1 MRLIY
6 LLIISLC
13 YVFNVQQNVNADQ
26 DNDKKTKQTVIHAYY
41 HTIFSVGFN
50 IFGSSVKI
58 DNVPNKNFNS
68 WQFSVGFHHNLYFK
82 LPNNKIDLLLGI
94 GFEGNRNLKN
104 NNVLTHTQ
112 ISTYEQNEQSPFIT
126 ESPFITDYKDRF
138 NIIAKNQGIYNEI
151 ISQHFNNLKT
161 EDYKNYIVENY
172 NNTSFFNEV
181 KEKIE
186 QNNNDI
192 IQLAP
197 IEGIDENIIGN
208 IMNWRKKYDSGIM
221 DYFSSYDKKDMMASI
236 YAMLITGFTKEEA
249 ASLDYTKDPFYKYY
263 NNKGENTSAELLN
276 AFVERQKIIKQLAN
290 YTDKVMAMAKEK
302 HYINITENENTITF
316 DNIDYDNIQDITA
329 LAEEIK
335 TLQESNDNFII
346 LKDYSTNDDYVG
358 YEEAYNNYLE
368 NKALDIEN
376 ITDEEK
382 KQATIYAMLK
392 TGITEDDLK
401 NADYTKEPF
410 YKYDTI
416 TAYKLTATYKQIT
429 AYEKLNAT
437 IKLGAK
443 YRFNYNYSAQFYLPV
458 GLNLLQITETINTES
473 KRIDKIG
480 LTVGIGA
487 DFIIKERF
495 SIGVLYRY
503 GYNRYNNITFNT
515 NILQLKF
522 GINLLLNLYN

>member
-1 MRLIY
+1 MKLIY
-6 LLIISLC
+6 FFIISLF
-13 YVFNVQQNVNADQ
+13 YLFNTQQNVNASQ
-26 DNDKKTKQTVIHAYY
+26 NNDKKTKKTAIKTTNTIETQENNKNKLLNNKYTYN

-50 IFGSSVKI
+50 IFGSSIKI
-58 DNVPNKNFNS
+58 DNIPNKNFNS
-68 WQFSVGFHHNLYFK
+68 WQLSVGLHNNLYFK
-82 LPNNKIDLLLGI
+82 LPNNKIDLFLGI
-94 GFEGNRNLKN
+94 GIEGNINLKN
-104 NNVLTHTQ
+104 NNITQ
-112 ISTYEQNEQSPFIT
+112 IKINEQ
-126 ESPFITDYKDRF
+126 SPFITDYKDMF
-138 NIIAKNQGIYNEI
+138 NIIAKNQDIYNEI
-151 ISQHFNNLKT
+151 ISRHFNNLKT
-161 EDYKNYIVENY
+161 EDYKNYIVNNY

-197 IEGIDENIIGN
+197 IDGIDENIIGN
-208 IMNWRKKYDSGIM
+208 MNWSRIYQRAKL
-221 DYFSSYDKKDMMASI
+221 YFHSDNDQDTENMASI
-236 YAMLITGFTKEEA
+236 YTMLITGFTKEEA
-249 ASLDYTKDPFYKYY
+249 ASVDYTNDPFYKYY
-263 NNKGENTSAELLN
+263 NHKGENTSAELLN
-276 AFVERQKIIKQLAN
+276 AFVERQKIIKN
-290 YTDKVMAMAKEK
+290 MASYKNSIITMATGK
-302 HYINITENENTITF
+302 HYIPENENTITF
-316 DNIDYDNIQDITA
+316 DSIDYDNIQDITA

-346 LKDYSTNDDYVG
+346 LKDYSTNDDYVS

-382 KQATIYAMLK
+382 RQATIYAMLK
-392 TGITEDDLK
+392 TGITEDNLK
-401 NADYTKEPF
+401 NADYTKDPF
-410 YKYDTI
+410 YKYDKI
-416 TAYKLTATYKQIT
+416 NKQTLIQYS

-437 IKLGAK
+437 IKFGAK
-443 YRFNYNYSAQFYLPV
+443 YKFNNNYSAQLYLPV

-522 GINLLLNLYN
+522 GINLL

>member
-1 MRLIY
+1 MKLIY
-6 LLIISLC
+6 FFIISLF
-13 YVFNVQQNVNADQ
+13 YLFNTQQNVNASQ
-26 DNDKKTKQTVIHAYY
+26 NNDKKTKKTAIKTTNTIETQENNKNKLLNNKYTYN

-50 IFGSSVKI
+50 IFGSSIKI
-58 DNVPNKNFNS
+58 DNIPNKNFNS
-68 WQFSVGFHHNLYFK
+68 WQLSVGLHNNLYFK
-82 LPNNKIDLLLGI
+82 LPNNKIDLFLGI
-94 GFEGNRNLKN
+94 GIEGNINLKN
-104 NNVLTHTQ
+104 NNITQ
-112 ISTYEQNEQSPFIT
+112 IKINEQ
-126 ESPFITDYKDRF
+126 SPFITDYKDRF
-138 NIIAKNQGIYNEI
+138 NIIAKNQDIYNEI
-151 ISQHFNNLKT
+151 ISRHFNNLKT
-161 EDYKNYIVENY
+161 EDYKNYIVNNY

-197 IEGIDENIIGN
+197 IDGIDENITGN
-208 IMNWRKKYDSGIM
+208 M
-221 DYFSSYDKKDMMASI
+221 DWSKIYQRAKLYFPSDNNQDTENMASI
-236 YAMLITGFTKEEA
+236 YAMLTTGFTEEESKTLA
-249 ASLDYTKDPFYKYY
+249 NYEKDPFYKYY
-263 NNKGENTSAELLN
+263 NNKEENTSAELLN
-276 AFVERQKIIKQLAN
+276 AFVERQKIIKN
-290 YTDKVMAMAKEK
+290 MASYKNSIITMATGK
-302 HYINITENENTITF
+302 HYIPENENTITF
-316 DNIDYDNIQDITA
+316 DSIDYDNIQDITA

-346 LKDYSTNDDYVG
+346 LKDYSTNDDYVS

-376 ITDEEK
+376 NK
-382 KQATIYAMLK
+382 KKKKRQATIYAMLK
-392 TGITEDDLK
+392 TGITEDNLK
-401 NADYTKEPF
+401 NADYTKDPF
-410 YKYDTI
+410 YKYDKI
-416 TAYKLTATYKQIT
+416 NKQTLIQYS

-437 IKLGAK
+437 IKFGAK
-443 YRFNYNYSAQFYLPV
+443 YKFNNNYSAQLYLPV

-522 GINLLLNLYN
+522 GINLL

>member
-1 MRLIY
+1 MKLIY
-6 LLIISLC
+6 FFIISLF
-13 YVFNVQQNVNADQ
+13 YLFNTQQNVNASQ
-26 DNDKKTKQTVIHAYY
+26 NNDKKTKKTAIKTTNTIETQENNKNKLLNNKYTYN

-50 IFGSSVKI
+50 IFGSSIKI
-58 DNVPNKNFNS
+58 DNIPNKNFNS
-68 WQFSVGFHHNLYFK
+68 WQLSVGLHNNLYFK

-94 GFEGNRNLKN
+94 GIEGNINLKN
-104 NNVLTHTQ
+104 NNITQ
-112 ISTYEQNEQSPFIT
+112 IKINEQ
-126 ESPFITDYKDRF
+126 SPFITDYKDRF
-138 NIIAKNQGIYNEI
+138 NIIAKNQDIYNEI
-151 ISQHFNNLKT
+151 ISRHFNNLKT
-161 EDYKNYIVENY
+161 EDYKQYIENNY
-172 NNTSFFNEV
+172 TSRGQSFFNEV

-197 IEGIDENIIGN
+197 AEGTGNVVGN
-208 IMNWRKKYDSGIM
+208 IDNWEKERVRASIN
-221 DYFSSYDKKDMMASI
+221 YFSDPDIENKSSI
-236 YAMLITGFTKEEA
+236 YAMLKTGITEDDLKNA
-249 ASLDYTKDPFYKYY
+249 DYTKDPFYKYY
-263 NNKGENTSAELLN
+263 NHKGENTSAELLN
-276 AFVERQKIIKQLAN
+276 AFDERQEIIKRLAK
-290 YTDKVMAMAKEK
+290 YTDKVREMAKDK
-302 HYINITENENTITF
+302 HYITDTENENTITF

-346 LKDYSTNDDYVG
+346 LKDYSTNDDYVS

-392 TGITEDDLK
+392 TGITEDNLK
-401 NADYTKEPF
+401 NADYTKDPF
-410 YKYDTI
+410 YKYDKI
-416 TAYKLTATYKQIT
+416 NKQTLIQYS

-437 IKLGAK
+437 IKFGAK
-443 YRFNYNYSAQFYLPV
+443 YKFNNNYSAQLYLPV

-515 NILQLKF
+515 NILQFKF
-522 GINLLLNLYN
+522 GINLL